1 MLFSKSKEDEIPK
14 ALKKMKEESIKIE
27 NKNISNSVNN
37 RMNNKNNLKTKN
49 INKTKNNNVEDNH
62 NNKVHKLKN
71 SNNGK
76 YSQNNASKIKTRK
89 KVIIKRVIISI
100 IAIIILG
107 FGIWFGVSSYKWKNL
122 VTDMFVNENSVV
134 KDTDGNIIATLGSER
149 KKEKISFSEMPDNLK
164 NAYVAIEDERFYSHH
179 GVDIKRTGSAILSY
193 IFNFG
198 SSSFGGSTITQQLV
212 KNLTGDNTDSVIRKV
227 KEWGKAYEL
236 EWYFSKDEILEL
248 YLNVIYVGPNIYGV
262 QTGAKY
268 YFSKDATDLSLAECA
283 FLAGINNAPNSYN
296 PFGDA
301 DNSEKIEN
309 RTKTVLSKMLE
320 LEYINQDEYSSAVE
334 EVENGLNFKEGSI
347 ESEDGIYS
355 YHTDA
360 LINEIIS
367 DISEEKNITTD
378 FATNYIYLSGLTINS
393 TQNSNI
399 QNITEREF
407 QKKTYQVM
415 SENGTDTSQSAMVII
430 DQSNG
435 QVISCVGGLGE
446 KDTARGLNRA
456 TQSVRQTGS
465 AIKPLAVLA
474 PALDKKII
482 TPASIYDDTQKVFE
496 DNYSP
501 ENYDGYLGEITVR
514 RALESSQ
521 NIPFVEIMEELKPKN
536 SIKYLEKM
544 GISTLTDKDNN
555 LSLALGGLEKG
566 ISPLEMASAY
576 ATIANG
582 GTYIEPTFYTTIV
595 NRLGKTVLESNP
607 KEKRVISQNVA
618 YVLSELLT
626 QPVQGANGT
635 ATYCSISGMDVA
647 AKTGTTD
654 ENYDRWLCGF
664 TPYYTAVTWFGY
676 DQNETV
682 YYNNQNPAGLIW
694 ANVMKS
700 IHSNL
705 EGKRFEKPS
714 GVTEATICAK
724 TGKLANTGCP
734 NTYTEYFVWG
744 TVPGTCD
751 IHEGQKIT
759 NNNKATNSDSY
770 TEKSNNNSSNS
781 NNAPNDNVN
790 QNTNNE
796 NLNNMNVNTSA
807 NTNISSN
814 TNTNLNTNTNT
825 NTNVNNNSNIN
836 TTNSVS
842 NTNSNSNA
850 NTNTSNDGGT
860 NIQNSTTNTN
870 SSTNVNDS
878 TNSSSSV
885 IN

>member
-37 RMNNKNNLKTKN
+37 RMNNKYNLKTKN

-320 LEYINQDEYSSAVE
+320 LEYINQEEYSSAVE

-399 QNITEREF
+399 QNVTEKEF

-544 GISTLTDKDNN
+544 GISILTDKDNN

-595 NRLGKTVLESNP
+595 NRLGKTVLESNL

-694 ANVMKS
+694 ASVMKS

-714 GVTEATICAK
+714 GVTEATICAE

-790 QNTNNE
+790 QNINNE